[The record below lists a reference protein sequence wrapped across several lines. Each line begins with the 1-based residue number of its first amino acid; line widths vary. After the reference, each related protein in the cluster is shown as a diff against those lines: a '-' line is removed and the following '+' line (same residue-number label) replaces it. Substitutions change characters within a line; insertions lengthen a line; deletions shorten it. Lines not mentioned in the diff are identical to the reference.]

1 MKKKVVVILVV
12 VALAVLAYFFL
23 IAKRPVVAPTVNPS
37 GNAEEQSNTPTSLK
51 DLLSKGIAQSC
62 TFNSEGSTGTIYM
75 SGGKVRGDFDATV
88 EGQTMKSHMIVDNN
102 TSYIWSDGSKTG
114 IKMSFDPNATTSP
127 ATTDTQSG
135 SFDASTQM
143 NYKCGAWIPDA
154 SLFALPAG
162 VAFTSFNA
170 PTSGES
176 SQCSYCDSLTGDSK
190 SQCLTALKCN

>member
-1 MKKKVVVILVV
+1 MKKKVIVILVI

-23 IAKRPVVAPTVNPS
+23 VAKRPAVAPAINPS
-37 GNAEEQSNTPTSLK
+37 GNTEEESSSPTSLK

-62 TFNSEGSTGTIYM
+62 TFKSEGSTGTIYM

-88 EGQTMKSHMIVDNN
+88 EGQTMKSHMILESN

-114 IKMSFDPNATTSP
+114 IKMSFDPDATTPS
-127 ATTDTQSG
+127 ATTGTQSG
-135 SFDASTQM
+135 GFDASTQM

-154 SLFALPAG
+154 SFFTLPAG
-162 VAFTSFNA
+162 VSFTSFDA
-170 PTSGES
+170 PTTGTN
-176 SQCSYCDSLTGDSK
+176 SQCSYCDSLSGDSK